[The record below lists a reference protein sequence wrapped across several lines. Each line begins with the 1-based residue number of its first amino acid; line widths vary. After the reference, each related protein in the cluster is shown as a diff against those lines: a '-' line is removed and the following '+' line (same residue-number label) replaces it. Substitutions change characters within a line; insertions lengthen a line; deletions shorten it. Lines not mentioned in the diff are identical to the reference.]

1 MTSAS
6 AHPVGPDPSPAP
18 QGRERLGRRI
28 ADVRAKLGWTQQ
40 QLAERLGISRVAV
53 SHLESGTSVPGERTV
68 ALLAGLAKLDPHL
81 LVAGTDYPVAKTDRL
96 PLTAARYTEA
106 ELQLRLLEADLRW
119 IGGAEWGAIDGR
131 VAAEVLRSWLV
142 RLAAIDA
149 ETVDPHE
156 RQLLGEARAMARAAL
171 DDVAGGR

>member
-6 AHPVGPDPSPAP
+6 AHPVGPD
-18 QGRERLGRRI
+18 GRERLGRRI
-28 ADVRAKLGWTQQ
+28 AEVRAKLGWTQQ

-81 LVAGTDYPVAKTDRL
+81 LVAGTDYPDAKSDRL

-106 ELQLRLLEADLRW
+106 ELQQKLLEADLRW
-119 IGGAEWGAIDGR
+119 ILAADRPIA
-131 VAAEVLRSWLV
+131 AAELRGWLV
-142 RLAAIDA
+142 RLTSIDA

-156 RQLLGEARAMARAAL
+156 RRLLADARARARSVL
-171 DDVAGGR
+171 DEVARLPMG

>member
-1 MTSAS
+1 MAPPS
-6 AHPVGPDPSPAP
+6 AHPVGPDPARSHD
-18 QGRERLGRRI
+18 GRERLGRRI

-53 SHLESGTSVPGERTV
+53 SHLESGTSMPGERTV
-68 ALLAGLAKLDPHL
+68 ALLAGLAKLEPHL
-81 LVAGTDYPVAKTDRL
+81 LVAGTDYPDAKADRL

-119 IGGAEWGAIDGR
+119 VGAADHA
-131 VAAEVLRSWLV
+131 VADVELRGWLA
-142 RLAAIDA
+142 RLTSMDA

-156 RQLLGEARAMARAAL
+156 RRLLAEARALARAAL
-171 DDVAGGR
+171 DGIARDR